1 VTKTLLLVDDDPFV
15 RGALTRAL
23 NRAGA
28 FTVVPAEHGRHALEL
43 LDTEHVDVMLTDLQM
58 PVMDGLT
65 LLSHLVER
73 GLRLPVAVMTGHSI
87 APTLRQR
94 LQAYGIAATFT
105 KPVDVSVLADELQ
118 RALDP
123 ETVGRIRGITLFGLL
138 QLLEVEE
145 KTGLVVVQAGGQEG
159 RMYFENGA
167 LVHAHTRGLEGVDAA
182 YEILTWP
189 ESGQPVLRFTF
200 SRFKEIGGMGK
211 ERTYL
216 TDTTA
221 ENLSDKMIGGANF
234 SLYVFDK
241 NKARIGEGYITLSNV
256 SGGQTVKFQI
266 TLAASGNP
274 ASLALST
281 STPRTVS
288 TTVNSVP
295 QGALLRVDGKEV
307 GTTPKIVEV
316 SIGKHVLEFSKEG
329 FNSGKFPLEI
339 TSRDASGGS
348 VSYELGSAA
357 HDTVELRD
365 GSVLSGDL
373 VSVSG
378 MQVVVRIGGNAQTF
392 DRNQIKRILLTE
404 RDPAN

>member
-1 VTKTLLLVDDDPFV
+1 MRSFLVPLLFVTIAVSSLSAKDVPF
-15 RGALTRAL
+15 
-23 NRAGA
+23 
-28 FTVVPAEHGRHALEL
+28 
-43 LDTEHVDVMLTDLQM
+43 Q
-58 PVMDGLT
+58 
-65 LLSHLVER
+65 
-73 GLRLPVAVMTGHSI
+73 
-87 APTLRQR
+87 
-94 LQAYGIAATFT
+94 
-105 KPVDVSVLADELQ
+105 
-118 RALDP
+118 
-123 ETVGRIRGITLFGLL
+123 
-138 QLLEVEE
+138 
-145 KTGLVVVQAGGQEG
+145 
-159 RMYFENGA
+159 
-167 LVHAHTRGLEGVDAA
+167 
-182 YEILTWP
+182 ILTWP

-200 SRFKEIGGMGK
+200 SKFKEIGGMGK

>member
-1 VTKTLLLVDDDPFV
+1 MRSFLVPLLFVTIAVSSLSAKDVPF
-15 RGALTRAL
+15 
-23 NRAGA
+23 
-28 FTVVPAEHGRHALEL
+28 
-43 LDTEHVDVMLTDLQM
+43 
-58 PVMDGLT
+58 
-65 LLSHLVER
+65 
-73 GLRLPVAVMTGHSI
+73 
-87 APTLRQR
+87 
-94 LQAYGIAATFT
+94 
-105 KPVDVSVLADELQ
+105 
-118 RALDP
+118 
-123 ETVGRIRGITLFGLL
+123 
-138 QLLEVEE
+138 
-145 KTGLVVVQAGGQEG
+145 
-159 RMYFENGA
+159 
-167 LVHAHTRGLEGVDAA
+167 
-182 YEILTWP
+182 EILTWP

-200 SRFKEIGGMGK
+200 SKFKEIGGMGK

-378 MQVVVRIGGNAQTF
+378 MQVVIRIGGNAQTF

>member
-1 VTKTLLLVDDDPFV
+1 MRSFLVPLLFVTIAVSSLSAKDVPF
-15 RGALTRAL
+15 
-23 NRAGA
+23 
-28 FTVVPAEHGRHALEL
+28 
-43 LDTEHVDVMLTDLQM
+43 Q
-58 PVMDGLT
+58 
-65 LLSHLVER
+65 
-73 GLRLPVAVMTGHSI
+73 
-87 APTLRQR
+87 
-94 LQAYGIAATFT
+94 
-105 KPVDVSVLADELQ
+105 
-118 RALDP
+118 
-123 ETVGRIRGITLFGLL
+123 
-138 QLLEVEE
+138 
-145 KTGLVVVQAGGQEG
+145 
-159 RMYFENGA
+159 
-167 LVHAHTRGLEGVDAA
+167 
-182 YEILTWP
+182 ILTWP

-378 MQVVVRIGGNAQTF
+378 MQVVVRIGGNAQIF

>member
-1 VTKTLLLVDDDPFV
+1 MRSFLVPLLFVTIAVSSLSAKDVPF
-15 RGALTRAL
+15 
-23 NRAGA
+23 
-28 FTVVPAEHGRHALEL
+28 
-43 LDTEHVDVMLTDLQM
+43 
-58 PVMDGLT
+58 
-65 LLSHLVER
+65 
-73 GLRLPVAVMTGHSI
+73 
-87 APTLRQR
+87 
-94 LQAYGIAATFT
+94 
-105 KPVDVSVLADELQ
+105 
-118 RALDP
+118 
-123 ETVGRIRGITLFGLL
+123 
-138 QLLEVEE
+138 
-145 KTGLVVVQAGGQEG
+145 
-159 RMYFENGA
+159 
-167 LVHAHTRGLEGVDAA
+167 
-182 YEILTWP
+182 EILTWP

-200 SRFKEIGGMGK
+200 SKFKEIGGMGK

-378 MQVVVRIGGNAQTF
+378 MQVVVRIGGNAQIF

-404 RDPAN
+404 RDPEN